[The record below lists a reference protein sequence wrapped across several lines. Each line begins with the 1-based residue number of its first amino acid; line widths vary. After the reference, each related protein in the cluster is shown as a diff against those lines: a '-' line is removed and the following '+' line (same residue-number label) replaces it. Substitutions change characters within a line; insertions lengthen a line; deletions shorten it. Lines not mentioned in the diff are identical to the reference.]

1 MKIGLFGG
9 TFNPIHNGHLALASR
24 LLQAAKLDEVWLLV
38 TPQNPWK
45 ANMELLDDLVELDE
59 GNGYA
64 ISRVVGRI
72 LDKEQKQKL
81 YDHLRVDGVVQI
93 SKVVDCMKEI
103 FDKLGNA
110 GKN

>member
-1 MKIGLFGG
+1 MKKIRLENGL
-9 TFNPIHNGHLALASR
+9 NLEIQDNAL
-24 LLQAAKLDEVWLLV
+24 D
-38 TPQNPWK
+38 
-45 ANMELLDDLVELDE
+45 NMELLDDLVELDE

-103 FDKLGNA
+103 FDTLGNA

>member
-1 MKIGLFGG
+1 MKKIRLENGL
-9 TFNPIHNGHLALASR
+9 NLDIQDNAL
-24 LLQAAKLDEVWLLV
+24 D
-38 TPQNPWK
+38 
-45 ANMELLDDLVELDE
+45 NMELLDDLVELDE

>member
-1 MKIGLFGG
+1 MKKIRLENGL
-9 TFNPIHNGHLALASR
+9 NLEIQDNAL
-24 LLQAAKLDEVWLLV
+24 D
-38 TPQNPWK
+38 
-45 ANMELLDDLVELDE
+45 NMELLDDLVELDE

>member
-1 MKIGLFGG
+1 MKKVRLDNGL
-9 TFNPIHNGHLALASR
+9 TLEVQDNAL
-24 LLQAAKLDEVWLLV
+24 D
-38 TPQNPWK
+38 
-45 ANMELLDDLVELDE
+45 NMELLDDLVDLDE

-72 LDKEQKQKL
+72 LSKEEKKKL

-103 FDKLGNA
+103 FDKLGDT

>member
-1 MKIGLFGG
+1 MKKIRLENGL
-9 TFNPIHNGHLALASR
+9 NLEIQDNAL
-24 LLQAAKLDEVWLLV
+24 D
-38 TPQNPWK
+38 
-45 ANMELLDDLVELDE
+45 NMELLDDLVELDE

-64 ISRVVGRI
+64 IIRVVGRI

>member
-1 MKIGLFGG
+1 MKKIRLENGL
-9 TFNPIHNGHLALASR
+9 NLEIQDNAL
-24 LLQAAKLDEVWLLV
+24 D
-38 TPQNPWK
+38 
-45 ANMELLDDLVELDE
+45 NMELLDDLVELDE

-103 FDKLGNA
+103 FDRLGNA

>member
-1 MKIGLFGG
+1 MKKIRLENGL
-9 TFNPIHNGHLALASR
+9 NLEIQDNAL
-24 LLQAAKLDEVWLLV
+24 D
-38 TPQNPWK
+38 
-45 ANMELLDDLVELDE
+45 NMELLDDLVELDE

-103 FDKLGNA
+103 FDKLGTA

>member
-1 MKIGLFGG
+1 
-9 TFNPIHNGHLALASR
+9 
-24 LLQAAKLDEVWLLV
+24 
-38 TPQNPWK
+38 
-45 ANMELLDDLVELDE
+45 MELLDDLVELDE

-72 LDKEQKQKL
+72 LDKEHKQKL